1 MLRGALG
8 RVGAGALGRQVAR
21 GVMSGAGA
29 APQGVNGAV
38 NGAARPAPPG
48 PATGGRNPSAG
59 LTGEEK
65 FLFDAAGYFVARQV
79 RPPHPAPLPIVAVP
93 SSSSVRTDNPLPARE
108 DRPSDAAP
116 RRRTQVF
123 SPAEVEEMK
132 AAVEAHEAGFAERKD
147 GLRLSGDSTAT
158 TLTGDGSTG
167 RKDLGGC
174 LGWPEPYCQPFRRLL
189 HHPGLIP
196 YIHSIVGSGYRLDH
210 MPLIIRQEK
219 GAEGFHL
226 HGGSTL
232 ENGDWDHSLTYGV
245 FNGEIR
251 TNLLGMTVQLTD
263 VGPGDGG
270 FAIMPGSHKANFPCP
285 KTLKNME
292 QYTDYLLQPET
303 KAGDVV
309 FFSEAASHGTMAWN
323 ADHTRT
329 ACIIRF
335 APSYLAY
342 GRAYTPEWSPEMLE
356 GMTDAQRAVLQPP
369 YHERLDRP
377 VLNIDGTA
385 QEGKYSTMKKN
396 FNEKVF
402 KNKYY

>member
-1 MLRGALG
+1 
-8 RVGAGALGRQVAR
+8 
-21 GVMSGAGA
+21 
-29 APQGVNGAV
+29 
-38 NGAARPAPPG
+38 
-48 PATGGRNPSAG
+48 
-59 LTGEEK
+59 
-65 FLFDAAGYFVARQV
+65 
-79 RPPHPAPLPIVAVP
+79 
-93 SSSSVRTDNPLPARE
+93 
-108 DRPSDAAP
+108 
-116 RRRTQVF
+116 
-123 SPAEVEEMK
+123 MK

-147 GLRLSGDSTAT
+147 ALRLSGDSTAT

-245 FNGEIR
+245 YNGEIR

-285 KTLKNME
+285 KSLKNME